1 MEHYRVVKNTEE
13 GTYFLV
19 FTDLIKRESNEP
31 GKFEILKENDATAR
45 QILEEFAGA
54 PIIAWD
60 DLVCESEHYL
70 YYASLRPHFW
80 DWRVFKK

>member
-13 GTYFLV
+13 GKYYLV
-19 FTDLIKRESNEP
+19 FADLIKKETIEP

-45 QILEEFAGA
+45 QMLDELAGA
-54 PIIAWD
+54 PIISWE

-70 YYASLRPHFW
+70 FYASLRPHFW
-80 DWRVFKK
+80 DWKVFKK